1 MGLFA
6 TLRLEVISFPC
17 VMDDSEYESLP
28 TEKVTVHLAAGAMA
42 GVMEHCVMYPVD
54 CVKTRMQSLRP
65 HPNAV
70 YKSIGD
76 ALTTMVKKE
85 GLFTPL
91 RGMNVVA
98 IGAGPAHALYFSTY
112 EATKKF
118 LNGNQDTYNPVSHG
132 LAGICA
138 TVFHDGAMNPVEVI
152 KQRMQMYGSPYR
164 SVLHCIR
171 TVLHEEG
178 FRAFYRSYTTQLSM
192 NIPFQSLHFTVYEYA
207 RETLNPSRGYDPKTH
222 VIAGATAGAVAAA
235 ITTPLDVA
243 KTLLNTQ
250 EREAVCLVGK
260 QEGHAYLDGMVM
272 AFRSIYR
279 LRGFSGYFQGVQARV
294 LYQMPSCAICWS
306 VYEFFKH
313 FLHLTEKETTDYEL
327 TVA

>member
-1 MGLFA
+1 
-6 TLRLEVISFPC
+6 
-17 VMDDSEYESLP
+17 
-28 TEKVTVHLAAGAMA
+28 
-42 GVMEHCVMYPVD
+42 
-54 CVKTRMQSLRP
+54 
-65 HPNAV
+65 
-70 YKSIGD
+70 
-76 ALTTMVKKE
+76 
-85 GLFTPL
+85 
-91 RGMNVVA
+91 MNTVA
-98 IGAGPAHALYFSTY
+98 IKCVVTNTA
-112 EATKKF
+112 F
-118 LNGNQDTYNPVSHG
+118 LSF
-132 LAGICA
+132 CA
-138 TVFHDGAMNPVEVI
+138 VKSVI

-235 ITTPLDVA
+235 VTTPLDVA

>member
-1 MGLFA
+1 
-6 TLRLEVISFPC
+6 
-17 VMDDSEYESLP
+17 
-28 TEKVTVHLAAGAMA
+28 
-42 GVMEHCVMYPVD
+42 
-54 CVKTRMQSLRP
+54 
-65 HPNAV
+65 
-70 YKSIGD
+70 
-76 ALTTMVKKE
+76 
-85 GLFTPL
+85 
-91 RGMNVVA
+91 
-98 IGAGPAHALYFSTY
+98 
-112 EATKKF
+112 
-118 LNGNQDTYNPVSHG
+118 
-132 LAGICA
+132 
-138 TVFHDGAMNPVEVI
+138 
-152 KQRMQMYGSPYR
+152 MQMYGSPYHN
-164 SVLHCIR
+164 VLQCIR
-171 TVLHEEG
+171 TVFREEG

-192 NIPFQSLHFTVYEYA
+192 NIPFQTLHFTVYEYA

-250 EREAVCLVGK
+250 EREAVCLVSK
-260 QEGHAYLDGMVM
+260 QEGHVYLNGMVT